1 MKGKRKV
8 FGWLSCLAV
17 FLSALWPC
25 ACSYAARESDFSLI
39 LAVDEAQISV
49 GEVTA
54 RATFRNLTA
63 QTMKIVGTR
72 EAGEE
77 MIIHLLPAR
86 RRGSGRGGR
95 FRGRGK
101 LFVRKGG
108 IYERTHLF
116 GAGTGRIRGVR
127 FRFVLA
133 GRALS
138 AFYDR
143 TGRRG
148 GAVTAA
154 SEGRGNLRLLCRES
168 ERAKS
173 FRFFCAKKIDKP
185 TKKMR

>member
-39 LAVDEAQISV
+39 LAVDEAQISA

-77 MIIHLLPAR
+77 MIPFTACPPAGKRAR
-86 RRGSGRGGR
+86 R
-95 FRGRGK
+95 
-101 LFVRKGG
+101 
-108 IYERTHLF
+108 
-116 GAGTGRIRGVR
+116 
-127 FRFVLA
+127 
-133 GRALS
+133 
-138 AFYDR
+138 AF
-143 TGRRG
+143 
-148 GAVTAA
+148 
-154 SEGRGNLRLLCRES
+154 
-168 ERAKS
+168 
-173 FRFFCAKKIDKP
+173 P
-185 TKKMR
+185 WP